1 MAVDSTFDVTPVGL
15 ISARKE
21 GYRLGSASSAQP
33 DMVSAGITDKG
44 RLRLTAGGSPGRA
57 TVRMNMKKGGKTIS
71 NALTFHTAEVSN
83 ASVES
88 SCPQAKAYGGPV
100 RYLAGSTVE
109 FDYSMQG
116 PDGKNLHGHGIYPLD
131 IEGARLAETQ
141 ETGKLRAIVDPTAK
155 RVKIESKL
163 SDSTVDGPIVGKAKI
178 DKLEWTER
186 AWKGAN
192 VEDTEQIARILGLA
206 VGETIGGQPLAF
218 SDGVP
223 ICQGVPDVEIQ
234 NSTPQTCAVE
244 MTNSIIQPVGGQV
257 RRSSRGLKVS
267 GKQVGQCK
275 FEVSVKDTPNSPTLE
290 FSAEVKESLEGITL
304 DG

>member
-1 MAVDSTFDVTPVGL
+1 MFLICVLISCNFSLEPDEPTPVGVEELSNSSKISMAVDSTFDVTPVGL

-71 NALTFHTAEVSN
+71 NALTVHTAEVSN

-131 IEGARLAETQ
+131 IER
-141 ETGKLRAIVDPTAK
+141 
-155 RVKIESKL
+155 
-163 SDSTVDGPIVGKAKI
+163 
-178 DKLEWTER
+178 
-186 AWKGAN
+186 
-192 VEDTEQIARILGLA
+192 
-206 VGETIGGQPLAF
+206 GEAG
-218 SDGVP
+218 
-223 ICQGVPDVEIQ
+223 
-234 NSTPQTCAVE
+234 
-244 MTNSIIQPVGGQV
+244 
-257 RRSSRGLKVS
+257 
-267 GKQVGQCK
+267 
-275 FEVSVKDTPNSPTLE
+275 
-290 FSAEVKESLEGITL
+290 
-304 DG
+304 